1 MLIKSFNF
9 LLKIKNEE
17 GREKGREDRE
27 RKAEEAVKK
36 KI

>member
-27 RKAEEAVKK
+27 RKAEAVKK